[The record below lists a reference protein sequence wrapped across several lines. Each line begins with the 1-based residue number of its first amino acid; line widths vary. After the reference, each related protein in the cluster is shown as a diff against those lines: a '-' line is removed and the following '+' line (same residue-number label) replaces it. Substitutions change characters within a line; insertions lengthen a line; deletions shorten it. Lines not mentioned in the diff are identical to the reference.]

1 MSQIAP
7 AETDQN
13 WRMLLVVSILTVF
26 FFAVTNL
33 PWTLDDYDQAK
44 QAFVSFQM
52 IGQQRWLYQT
62 TPDEGTGARAPRH
75 SSHHINSKPP
85 AVAWVSTGL
94 YQITRSWDFAWRFPS
109 FVSAIALAV
118 LVFRGARAFG
128 DLPALCALAAFG
140 LNLLSVRLATLVR
153 TDMPLA
159 LVTFATG
166 LLIFEKIRTRTSWT
180 TRDRISLW
188 ALLTMAMFVKG
199 PIVWAFVLP
208 PLVLY
213 QLGRKWPSL
222 HSSLLGRG
230 GHRPRGLGESGREA
244 VREAPGE
251 GSNGSSPDFPSAW
264 GGWIPWVGSFALFC
278 LWLILGIRFI
288 DGFYED
294 VVLNEFGARFHEGI
308 HRSQPLLFY
317 IPHLLQKFA
326 PWSLLIIG
334 LLVVALRKTKA
345 ATGKWLRNLSPEMF
359 WLITWAL
366 GGILVMSL
374 IPSKRVDRI
383 FPAVPPLCM
392 LLAAQIKAIVG
403 DNVIRVRRIAA
414 LAIIFAAIF
423 TGAYAAMRLID
434 GYRNDRDALVKFGR
448 EVRRIAAAE
457 HLRYEVLPARDE
469 SMLLYLDRP
478 RFYMRKIETTGQ
490 LTDLDG
496 LVVPLDQE
504 PWRSL
509 ESRACLRVQKK
520 GEPPSRY
527 GFFAP
532 LPTLLKSRND

>member
-1 MSQIAP
+1 MSQI
-7 AETDQN
+7 TSVQTGQN
-13 WRMLLVVSILTVF
+13 RRMLLIVSILTVCF
-26 FFAVTNL
+26 FLVSNV

-52 IGQQRWLYQT
+52 VGQQRWLYQT
-62 TPDEGTGARAPRH
+62 TPDEGMGARGGRH

-85 AVAWVSTGL
+85 AVALVSAAL

-109 FVSAIALAV
+109 FVAAITLAV
-118 LVFRGARAFG
+118 LVFRGARIFG

-140 LNLLSVRLATLVR
+140 LDLLSVRLATLVR

-159 LVTFATG
+159 LVTFAVG
-166 LLIFEKIRTRTSWT
+166 LLIFDKIRTRTSWT
-180 TRDRISLW
+180 TRDQI
-188 ALLTMAMFVKG
+188 ALGVVLTAAMFVKG

-213 QLGRKWPSL
+213 QLRRKWC
-222 HSSLLGRG
+222 
-230 GHRPRGLGESGREA
+230 
-244 VREAPGE
+244 
-251 GSNGSSPDFPSAW
+251 PDFPNAW
-264 GGWIPWVGSFALFC
+264 SGWIPWIASFALFC

-294 VVLNEFGARFHEGI
+294 VILNEFGARFHEGI

-345 ATGKWLRNLSPEMF
+345 ATGKWLGKFSPEMF

-366 GGILVMSL
+366 GGIVVMSL

-392 LLAAQIKAIVG
+392 LLAAQIKASMA
-403 DNVIRVRRIAA
+403 DNVARVRRIAVC
-414 LAIIFAAIF
+414 AIIFASIF
-423 TGAYAAMRLID
+423 TGAYSAMRVID
-434 GYRNDRDALVKFGR
+434 GYLNDRDALVKFGR
-448 EVRRIAAAE
+448 EVRRIAEAE
-457 HLRYEVLPARDE
+457 HLRFGELRGRI
-469 SMLLYLDRP
+469 DR
-478 RFYMRKIETTGQ
+478 K
-490 LTDLDG
+490 
-496 LVVPLDQE
+496 
-504 PWRSL
+504 
-509 ESRACLRVQKK
+509 
-520 GEPPSRY
+520 
-527 GFFAP
+527 
-532 LPTLLKSRND
+532 

>member
-1 MSQIAP
+1 MSQIAWV
-7 AETDQN
+7 ETGQN
-13 WRMLLVVSILTVF
+13 RRTLLIVSVITVCF
-26 FFAVTNL
+26 FVITNL

-62 TPDEGTGARAPRH
+62 TPDEGTGAHAPRH

-85 AVAWVSTGL
+85 GVAWISAAL
-94 YQITRSWDFAWRFPS
+94 YQTTRSWDFAWRFPS
-109 FVSAIALAV
+109 LVSAIALAV
-118 LVFRGARAFG
+118 LVFRGARTFG

-159 LVTFATG
+159 LVTFAVG
-166 LLIFEKIRTRTSWT
+166 LLMFEKIRTRTSWT
-180 TRDRISLW
+180 ARDRVTLF
-188 ALLTMAMFVKG
+188 AVLTAAMFVKG

-208 PLVLY
+208 PLILY
-213 QLGRKWPSL
+213 QLRRKWPSL
-222 HSSLLGRG
+222 HSSPPGGG
-230 GHRPRGLGESGREA
+230 GHRSRGLGESGREA

-264 GGWIPWVGSFALFC
+264 SGWIPWVSSFAFFC
-278 LWLILGIRFI
+278 LWLIFGIRFI

-294 VVLNEFGARFHEGI
+294 VILNEFGARFHEGI

-334 LLVVALRKTKA
+334 LLVLALRKTKA
-345 ATGKWLRNLSPEMF
+345 ATGKWLGNLSPEMF

-366 GGILVMSL
+366 GGIVVMSL

-383 FPAVPPLCM
+383 FPAIPPLCL
-392 LLAAQIKAIVG
+392 LLAAQIKALLA
-403 DNVIRVRRIAA
+403 DNVIRARRIVAF
-414 LAIIFAAIF
+414 AITFAAIF
-423 TGAYAAMRLID
+423 TGAYAAMRVID

-448 EVRRIAAAE
+448 EVRRIAATE
-457 HLRYEVLPARDE
+457 HLRYEILPGRDE
-469 SMLLYLDRP
+469 SLLLYLQRP
-478 RFYMRKIETTGQ
+478 RFYTRIVVASAAPPG
-490 LTDLDG
+490 LDA
-496 LVVPLDQE
+496 LVVPTDE
-504 PWRSL
+504 KPWRSGKFPY
-509 ESRACLRVQKK
+509 RVTVEKK
-520 GEPPSRY
+520 SEHPSSY
-527 GFFAP
+527 GFLM
-532 LPTLLKSRND
+532 LPRR